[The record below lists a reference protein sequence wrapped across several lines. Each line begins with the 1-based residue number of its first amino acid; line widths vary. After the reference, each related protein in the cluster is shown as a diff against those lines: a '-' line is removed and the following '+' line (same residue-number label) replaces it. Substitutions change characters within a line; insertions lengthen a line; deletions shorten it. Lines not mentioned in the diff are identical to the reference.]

1 MEPGY
6 FFTMSKNFSRREML
20 RRTGGALLAGAA
32 GFPFRLRS
40 TEKSTARFQYGAVVG
55 ENEGMRV
62 GQRILAEGGNAV
74 DAVVGAA
81 LAASVA
87 APSRSG
93 MGGYG
98 GHMILALDGGKRI
111 SAIDFNTAAPAA
123 AKPDMF
129 PLDEKGAVKD
139 RENFFG
145 WQAAGVP
152 GVLAG
157 LQLALDRFGTR
168 SFREMVQPAIGLA
181 GKGIVIGKTFANT
194 LRGCAPR
201 FAKDRGSAKLYLKN
215 GQSLKEGQV
224 LRNPDLATMLSTLA
238 ERNSVETFYRGDI
251 AQRIADA
258 FQTHGGL
265 VTSKD
270 LAAYRARE
278 IKPLELPFRRFTVLT
293 APLTAAG
300 LTILEALSILKNLDW
315 DAHAQGGPAAHAR
328 LEALRLAW
336 KDRLELFGDPEQV
349 KVPVDKLLSS
359 GYAKDLAAKIQRAV
373 NDEKRPIDTG
383 VEKHTDEGTNNLCAV
398 DKHGNLVAVTLT
410 HGGGFGAQ
418 VTVDGLGLTLGHG
431 MSRFDPRPGHP
442 NSPGP
447 GKRPVHNMCP
457 SLLLRNGIPEMA
469 IGAAGGVRIPNTI
482 FSALTEYLMRG
493 VSLDAAIAAPRLQCT
508 GTLDVAVEPGSPKET
523 AQYLKEIGFKVQT
536 WESSSVASAVTFDA
550 KSGECRAAIRGPA
563 VLNLDP
569 PE

>member
-1 MEPGY
+1 M
-6 FFTMSKNFSRREML
+6 
-20 RRTGGALLAGAA
+20 
-32 GFPFRLRS
+32 
-40 TEKSTARFQYGAVVG
+40 
-55 ENEGMRV
+55 
-62 GQRILAEGGNAV
+62 
-74 DAVVGAA
+74 
-81 LAASVA
+81 
-87 APSRSG
+87 
-93 MGGYG
+93 
-98 GHMILALDGGKRI
+98 
-111 SAIDFNTAAPAA
+111 
-123 AKPDMF
+123 
-129 PLDEKGAVKD
+129 
-139 RENFFG
+139 
-145 WQAAGVP
+145 
-152 GVLAG
+152 
-157 LQLALDRFGTR
+157 
-168 SFREMVQPAIGLA
+168 
-181 GKGIVIGKTFANT
+181 
-194 LRGCAPR
+194 
-201 FAKDRGSAKLYLKN
+201 
-215 GQSLKEGQV
+215 
-224 LRNPDLATMLSTLA
+224 
-238 ERNSVETFYRGDI
+238 
-251 AQRIADA
+251 
-258 FQTHGGL
+258 
-265 VTSKD
+265 
-270 LAAYRARE
+270 
-278 IKPLELPFRRFTVLT
+278 
-293 APLTAAG
+293 
-300 LTILEALSILKNLDW
+300 KNLDW

>member
-1 MEPGY
+1 MLAMEPGY

-315 DAHAQGGPAAHAR
+315 DAQ
-328 LEALRLAW
+328 
-336 KDRLELFGDPEQV
+336 
-349 KVPVDKLLSS
+349 
-359 GYAKDLAAKIQRAV
+359 IQRAV